1 MEEESILDPLNEL
14 HLMGLHFVYVPLVN
28 KKLNLWQS
36 AWAHHRMRT
45 TWLTPAQMWLTGQIN
60 HPMGLD
66 LTSIPLQDCE
76 DSEDELGGNEEQLIA
91 GRSSCISSTGLPKV
105 AFVKVVETLL
115 VSGITLVV
123 EVSSSSSDSNPSV
136 QDHKWSRSLRTRISW
151 LHM

>member
-45 TWLTPAQMWLTGQIN
+45 TRSTPAQMWLTGQIN
-60 HPMGLD
+60 HPMRLD

-76 DSEDELGGNEEQLIA
+76 DSEDELGGNEEQLQ
-91 GRSSCISSTGLPKV
+91 GDRPVFLP
-105 AFVKVVETLL
+105 LDCPRL
-115 VSGITLVV
+115 HLS
-123 EVSSSSSDSNPSV
+123 
-136 QDHKWSRSLRTRISW
+136 KWWKHYLSLG
-151 LHM
+151 